1 MTKGNID
8 RVIWIVLDSVGMGEM
23 PDAKDFGDVG
33 VNTIGNVSKALGG
46 LKVPN
51 MESLGLGNIDGIKG
65 VNRVDYPKGCFA
77 RFAEAS
83 RGKDTTT
90 GHWEMS
96 GVISDVP
103 FPTYPE
109 GFPQD
114 IIEAFEK
121 ATGRKVIGNKPA
133 SGTEILNELGE
144 EHMKTGKVIVYTS
157 ADSVFQIAA
166 HEEVVPLE
174 ELYKM
179 CEIARNIL
187 VEPHAVARVIAR
199 PFVGKPGAFTR
210 TPNRRDFS
218 LVPPYETIL
227 DKMKKAGYNVMAV
240 GKIEDIFSGK
250 GITEAVHTK
259 DNMDG
264 VDKTL
269 EYMKEDKKGLIF
281 TNLVDFDMKWG
292 HRNDYKAYGKGLEDF
307 DARLP
312 EILNAM
318 KDTDVLFI
326 TADHG
331 CDPTTPGTDHTR
343 EYVPFIACGKALKEG
358 VNLGTRHTFA
368 DMGQTLADIF
378 ETESIQNGKSFLT
391 EVIK

>member
-8 RVIWIVLDSVGMGEM
+8 RVVWIVLDSVGMGEM
-23 PDAKDFGDVG
+23 PDARDYGDAG
-33 VNTIGNVSKALGG
+33 VNTIGNISKALGG
-46 LKVPN
+46 LRVPN
-51 MESLGLGNIDGIKG
+51 MESLGLGNIDGIEG
-65 VNRVDYPKGCFA
+65 LNSVDAPKGCFG

-90 GHWEMS
+90 GHWEMG
-96 GVISDVP
+96 GVISNVP
-103 FPTYPE
+103 FPTYPH
-109 GFPQD
+109 GFPKEITD
-114 IIEAFEK
+114 AFIK
-121 ATGRKVIGNKPA
+121 AVGREILGNKTA
-133 SGTEILNELGE
+133 SGTEILDELGE
-144 EHMKTGKVIVYTS
+144 EHMKTGKPIVYTS

-166 HEEVVPLE
+166 HEEVIPLE
-174 ELYKM
+174 ELYSM
-179 CEIARNIL
+179 CQAARRIL

-199 PFVGKPGAFTR
+199 PFVGRPGAFIR

-218 LVPPYETIL
+218 LVPPYDTAL
-227 DKMKKAGYNVMAV
+227 DKLKKSGLNVMAV

-264 VDKTL
+264 IDKTL
-269 EYMKEDKKGLIF
+269 EYMKENKKGVIF

-292 HRNDYKAYGKGLEDF
+292 HRNDYRAYGKGLEDF

-312 EILNAM
+312 EILSAM
-318 KDTDVLFI
+318 RENDILFI

-343 EYVPFIACGKALKEG
+343 EYVPFIAYGKPLTEG
-358 VNLGTRHTFA
+358 VNLGTRLTFA
-368 DMGQTLADIF
+368 DMGQTLTEIF
-378 ETESIQNGKSFLT
+378 EMEKIQNGSSFLD
-391 EVIK
+391 EIIR